1 MSRLSFSKVQFS
13 LTNEQEDE
21 GAKEIAD
28 FDNDQLRESNDP
40 NNSIKSEDNDVEKG
54 TNVNRSDEQ
63 EIEKMD
69 QTFNL
74 PSDFLQRSPSAST
87 IRKMTMQK
95 DFNKEKRIRGYH
107 TQASAPVR
115 ADPDLNNSADI
126 NIFEKDGLS
135 LTLCN
140 KNDETDANL
149 KPLSLKQHVVDIS
162 EEEFFDAV
170 ESLDGGG
177 HNEEKDENKPISEA
191 HVANESLC
199 MECVKP
205 LQVNSKKDVQAGD
218 HIAYPGRIYD
228 HHAIVVDVYPYTATD
243 DEIEI
248 EIVHATNTAAK
259 ATFASFQPF
268 GNKARLKKVKVR
280 VNFKDKKVVVY
291 KYSRKIGIFLP
302 HIIVERAKSEANADL
317 KGGKGEFKYNLFK
330 NNCEHFATWCVTG
343 RKRSLQERKFSMVF
357 WMFLRSGF
365 QGISDENERN
375 EKEYE
380 HGMLCF
386 SCYKRNKR
394 LLGVEKRQI
403 FQKSDVKIGDI
414 ITYSYYNLWHNA
426 VVLDVNGIEDHY
438 TTCDIAHYAYCGPF
452 KHHTIV
458 KEKLLIPF
466 DGSIKVIIYPS
477 NFNTYTAQE
486 VVKRAEERLNEQ
498 EFAYFSND
506 SSQFARWC
514 KFKLYKKG
522 YFLYD

>member
-1 MSRLSFSKVQFS
+1 TSHRHISKQILSKKLQIHTVVKNRTKMSRLSSSNVRFS
-13 LTNEQEDE
+13 LTDEQE
-21 GAKEIAD
+21 
-28 FDNDQLRESNDP
+28 
-40 NNSIKSEDNDVEKG
+40 
-54 TNVNRSDEQ
+54 TNVNNSAGK
-63 EIEKMD
+63 EIEKMN

-74 PSDFLQRSPSAST
+74 PSDLLQRSPSAIT
-87 IRKMTMQK
+87 IRKITKHTRYNTYPNLQK
-95 DFNKEKRIRGYH
+95 EFDKEKRMREYS
-107 TQASAPVR
+107 TQVR
-115 ADPDLNNSADI
+115 ADPDLNNSAEI
-126 NIFEKDGLS
+126 SILEKDGLS
-135 LTLCN
+135 IPLSH
-140 KNDETDANL
+140 KNDETDANPKL
-149 KPLSLKQHVVDIS
+149 LSLKQHVVDVP

-170 ESLDGGG
+170 ESLDSVG
-177 HNEEKDENKPISEA
+177 HDEGEDGNNAILEA
-191 HVANESLC
+191 HVTNESLC

-205 LQVNSKKDVQAGD
+205 LQVYSKDDIQAGD
-218 HIAYPGRIYD
+218 HIAFPGRIYD
-228 HHAIVVDVYPYTATD
+228 HHAIVVDVDTNTGTD
-243 DEIEI
+243 NEIEI

-259 ATFASFQPF
+259 ATFASFHPF
-268 GNKARLKKVKVR
+268 GNKARLKKVKQR

-291 KYSRKIGIFLP
+291 KYSSKIKLFLP
-302 HIIVERAKSEANADL
+302 HIIAERAKSEANADL
-317 KGGKGEFKYNLFK
+317 KGGKGKFKYNLFK

-343 RKRSLQERKFSMVF
+343 GKRSLQERKFSMVF

-380 HGMLCF
+380 NGMLCF
-386 SCYKRNKR
+386 SCYERNKTV
-394 LLGVEKRQI
+394 LDVEKRHI
-403 FQKSDVKIGDI
+403 FKKTDVKIGDI

-426 VVLDVNGIEDHY
+426 VVLDVNGMEDNY

-486 VVKRAEERLNEQ
+486 VVERAEERLNEQ

-514 KFKLYKKG
+514 KLKLYK
-522 YFLYD
+522 

>member
-1 MSRLSFSKVQFS
+1 
-13 LTNEQEDE
+13 
-21 GAKEIAD
+21 
-28 FDNDQLRESNDP
+28 
-40 NNSIKSEDNDVEKG
+40 
-54 TNVNRSDEQ
+54 
-63 EIEKMD
+63 
-69 QTFNL
+69 
-74 PSDFLQRSPSAST
+74 
-87 IRKMTMQK
+87 MTMHKGYNTCPNLQK
-95 DFNKEKRIRGYH
+95 EFDKEKRMREYS
-107 TQASAPVR
+107 TQASASVR

-126 NIFEKDGLS
+126 SILEKDVLS
-135 LTLCN
+135 LPLCN

-149 KPLSLKQHVVDIS
+149 KPLSFEHHVVDVS

-177 HNEEKDENKPISEA
+177 NNEENDENKSFSKA
-191 HVANESLC
+191 DVANESLC

-205 LQVNSKKDVQAGD
+205 LRVNSKEDVQAGD

-228 HHAIVVDVYPYTATD
+228 HHAIVVDVYPYKATD

-259 ATFASFQPF
+259 AIFASFQPF

-291 KYSRKIGIFLP
+291 KYSSKIGIFLP

-317 KGGKGEFKYNLFK
+317 KGGKGEFKYNLLK

-380 HGMLCF
+380 HGMLCVF
-386 SCYKRNKR
+386 CYERNKR
-394 LLGVEKRQI
+394 LLDVEKRQI

-426 VVLDVNGIEDHY
+426 VVLDVNGMEDNY

-466 DGSIKVIIYPS
+466 DGSIKVVIYPS
-477 NFNTYTAQE
+477 KFNTYTAQE
-486 VVKRAEERLNEQ
+486 TKGRPYGIREQFPHEIEQKRKELYLVLKQAKQQNRQASLVRDRLYIDNQLYIPDTVLEDTRTEHTGSLSANHDTSPKGSYSSDTPPSKGHRQ
-498 EFAYFSND
+498 EPSPRPPHADDLPKSG
-506 SSQFARWC
+506 S
-514 KFKLYKKG
+514 
-522 YFLYD
+522 